1 VKILLDH
8 NLDWRIAKSLGS
20 HQVTTTLEM
29 MLDTLKN
36 GRCLAAISHTARAF
50 SAVFGRQDA
59 VSPPLAGTDG
69 MNSSVT
75 RFFESQIHRDNSEM
89 IQKSDRGHSYP
100 LKAIRSELQSAVSS
114 EVE

>member
-1 VKILLDH
+1 
-8 NLDWRIAKSLGS
+8 
-20 HQVTTTLEM
+20 
-29 MLDTLKN
+29 
-36 GRCLAAISHTARAF
+36 
-50 SAVFGRQDA
+50 
-59 VSPPLAGTDG
+59 

-75 RFFESQIHRDNSEM
+75 RFFESQIHRDNLEM